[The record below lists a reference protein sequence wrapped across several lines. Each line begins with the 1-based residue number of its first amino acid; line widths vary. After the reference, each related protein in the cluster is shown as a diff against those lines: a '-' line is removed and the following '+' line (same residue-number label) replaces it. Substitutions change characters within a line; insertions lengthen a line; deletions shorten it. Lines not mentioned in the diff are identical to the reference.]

1 MAQQNKRMGAENAL
15 VKLPAAVNEL
25 LSDYGRVGPTVEH
38 ILPYIKILQ
47 RPINP

>member
-15 VKLPAAVNEL
+15 LKLPTAANEL
-25 LSDYGRVGPTVEH
+25 LPVYGRAGPTVEQ
-38 ILPYIKILQ
+38 ILPNIKISQ